1 MFILDD
7 IQDISILL
15 ETIGDAI
22 ITIVDQLT
30 Q

>member
-7 IQDISILL
+7 IQDISVLM